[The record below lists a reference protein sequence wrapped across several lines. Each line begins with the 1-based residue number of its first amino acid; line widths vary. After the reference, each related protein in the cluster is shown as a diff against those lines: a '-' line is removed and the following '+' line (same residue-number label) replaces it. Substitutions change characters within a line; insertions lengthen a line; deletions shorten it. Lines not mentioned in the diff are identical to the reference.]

1 GHLWQA
7 LDPSASLR
15 EPAAAGPDLC
25 AAETL
30 ARTLPRHPGGPAF
43 GFDFSPT
50 AGTDPKARHPGG
62 VGTIVQVLQVL
73 AECTQERAPLA
84 ERPPKGR
91 PPLGE
96 KMLQEAPEVLDKEK
110 AAEENFLK
118 KLVSSSSLWPQV
130 LAALPPPPARVT
142 VTRAYNSSSNFDI

>member
-1 GHLWQA
+1 QATCGKLWIQV
-7 LDPSASLR
+7 LR
-15 EPAAAGPDLC
+15 SGSPQLQDQIFVQLKLLQGLC
-25 AAETL
+25 HAILEDQ
-30 ARTLPRHPGGPAF
+30 R
-43 GFDFSPT
+43 S
-50 AGTDPKARHPGG
+50 PKARHPGG